1 MVKGRFISLLAIMAA
16 LMAMPAAADGLELA
30 ARYESGL
37 FDVDGGVMEIVD
49 YAPVQ
54 KKAYS
59 VNGKT
64 GMLAIISY
72 DGTGKLKAEDYDVR
86 GAVEKADPSF
96 SYGDMTSV
104 AVSPDSSRL
113 AVALQAKA
121 YDERGRAAVF
131 AINDD
136 GSLSLRVIA
145 VTGVQPD
152 MIVFADNNTILTADE
167 GEPRMGYQAEDP
179 KGSAT
184 VVDLSVP
191 SSMIITFDR
200 FNWNRSDLVD
210 DGIIIR
216 KGSMPSTDF
225 EPEYIAVSGD
235 RAYITLQENNAI
247 AILDIPGRRFVS
259 IQSAGFEDYG
269 KVPVDLDKKD
279 KAYSPALY
287 EGVMGIRMPDG
298 IAAFTSDGETFLI
311 TANEGDSREWGNH
324 VNEVEVDFGDG
335 ESSPR
340 GNITAESGISGKVVF
355 FDADSYDGLDD
366 ETDYIFGGRSATL
379 YKVDGDTI
387 SEMVTTGSDFESI
400 TAESLPEYFNASND
414 NAVMDDRS
422 GKKGPEP
429 ESVTV
434 GEADGRTLAF
444 VALERTGGIMEYD
457 VTDPYAP
464 AFLSY
469 TNTRDFTSTVEGS
482 EIYEDGE
489 LDKWVTGG
497 DVAPEGLAFISR
509 EESPSGLPLLLVAS
523 EVSGTVAAFIVE

>member
-1 MVKGRFISLLAIMAA
+1 
-16 LMAMPAAADGLELA
+16 
-30 ARYESGL
+30 
-37 FDVDGGVMEIVD
+37 
-49 YAPVQ
+49 
-54 KKAYS
+54 
-59 VNGKT
+59 
-64 GMLAIISY
+64 
-72 DGTGKLKAEDYDVR
+72 
-86 GAVEKADPSF
+86 
-96 SYGDMTSV
+96 
-104 AVSPDSSRL
+104 
-113 AVALQAKA
+113 
-121 YDERGRAAVF
+121 
-131 AINDD
+131 
-136 GSLSLRVIA
+136 
-145 VTGVQPD
+145 
-152 MIVFADNNTILTADE
+152 
-167 GEPRMGYQAEDP
+167 
-179 KGSAT
+179 
-184 VVDLSVP
+184 
-191 SSMIITFDR
+191 
-200 FNWNRSDLVD
+200 
-210 DGIIIR
+210 
-216 KGSMPSTDF
+216 MPSTDF

-298 IAAFTSDGETFLI
+298 IAAFTSGGETFLI

-324 VNEVEVDFGDG
+324 VNEVEVNFGDG

-340 GNITAESGISGKVVF
+340 GNIAAESGISGKVVF

-387 SEMVTTGSDFESI
+387 SEMATTGSDFESI
-400 TAESLPEYFNASND
+400 TSETLPEYFNASND

-422 GKKGPEP
+422 GKKGPEA

-434 GEADGRTLAF
+434 GDVDGKTLAF